1 MSILEQFKKQLPQT
15 YNKYLFLQGYTPQE
29 ILESSRQQIL
39 EQAQLNNSRDIN
51 EAVEQ
56 IANSILNRYLFIKLK
71 M

>member
-15 YNKYLFLQGYTPQE
+15 YNKYIFLQGYTPQE

-71 M
+71 I